1 MAAITEAAQGR
12 TKIIDFEDSKRK
24 ASRLLAGTILG
35 CAVLG
40 GGLTAIAT
48 AVEEIIEDNVR
59 SNTPITLTVDELKR
73 TQEVRNNA
81 PADTTIFERAN
92 AALIKEFN
100 AEGDRI
106 KQRNQTKIELLAI
119 GGTLSF
125 IGAGILKPLAPR
137 WRGPKR

>member
-12 TKIIDFEDSKRK
+12 AKIIDFDDSRRK

-48 AVEEIIEDNVR
+48 AVEEIIEDNVKE
-59 SNTPITLTVDELKR
+59 STPITLTVDELKR
-73 TQEVRNNA
+73 IQAVRDNA
-81 PADTTIFERAN
+81 PVDTTIFQRAN
-92 AALIKEFN
+92 AALNNEFN
-100 AEGDRI
+100 AEGARV
-106 KQRNQTKIELLAI
+106 KQRNQTKIELLAS
-119 GGTLSF
+119 GGVLSF